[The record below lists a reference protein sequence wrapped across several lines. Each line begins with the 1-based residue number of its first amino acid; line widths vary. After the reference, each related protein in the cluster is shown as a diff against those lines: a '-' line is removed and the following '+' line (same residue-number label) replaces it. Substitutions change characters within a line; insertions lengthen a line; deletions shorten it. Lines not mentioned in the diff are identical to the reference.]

1 MMGSLGA
8 ARMRIHRIH
17 SEARRWRAFSH
28 VVSLYGYC
36 SGQCTLSLLDEE
48 AVTCTSSDERVRT
61 IGPHPLRQLEL
72 SRLRPAD
79 GRFAELHLPGHCGT
93 DWRLALERGSAVA
106 LDRDQRSCMPSDRS
120 RVSSE
125 SPARLEVRLLGAVEV
140 ILDGRRLGAF
150 NSLRLQRFLAL
161 ITLRRYLQHRSRLAF
176 ELWPDSNERQ
186 ARTNLRKLLHDFRH
200 SLPDIGEFVQVDN
213 EIVRWISKG
222 PSEVDVLRFRAAIA
236 AGDLELAA
244 RLYSGDL
251 LPACYDDWVMDERA
265 KLRAEALGVLVRL
278 RDEAAERDDHEA
290 TIRHAQCIIDLE
302 PTDEAA
308 VRIQMEAHLA
318 LGDRGAALRSYHRYA
333 EVLERDLA
341 LEPGEAIGAIYRQL
355 RANTPH
361 REELQGE
368 DVAPVAEVPF
378 VGRDLELDQLK
389 HAWIAAR
396 EGRAHLVLLS
406 GEPGIGKSR
415 LALELGRRVRAEGH
429 VVASARAYEAAGR
442 LPWGPV
448 IDLLRSDALRSHI
461 DTLGTVWRAE
471 LARLLPELLEASPA
485 PAPSRGGDLAQ
496 RHRLFDAV
504 SRAIV
509 GDRPRLLI
517 IDDLQW
523 CDAETIELI
532 GFVVRSGPT
541 APVLIVGTVRS
552 EEIPE
557 HHPLV
562 GLIDALGHDKA
573 VTTVPLDRLDEATTA
588 TLAARLRNTDT
599 IDPELA
605 ARLWAETEGNPLFVI
620 EVLRVGASAEGR
632 QATLTPTIRAVL
644 GARLGQLPDGARR
657 LAEMAAVIG
666 RPFSVGLLVSA
677 TGIGEPELVDHLDE
691 LWRRRIIR
699 DQGLTYDFSHD
710 KLRSVALEM
719 LSPARRR
726 QLHRAV
732 AEAIAVE
739 FRHDL
744 ASASPQLAAH
754 YDQAGMVQ
762 PAIDAYRVAGSRAV
776 AVSALDEA
784 VTIFR
789 RALSLLAELPPSP
802 DRDALE
808 LDIRIALGSPLVA
821 LEGYGS
827 IGAHQLYARALSLC
841 RQLHRV
847 VDPPILRGLGLA
859 RLQGCRFDEC
869 SELGQAL
876 VDHESHDPIAK
887 TEGRYLLG
895 VSAFWRGDLANAR
908 QYLEGAIEAYDLS
921 HRHEHLALYAQDP
934 KAVCLV
940 RLAWVDLWTG
950 DAGRA
955 DERARSALELAVD
968 LDHLMTLWYVLT
980 YAAIIA
986 AESEDLVR
994 LAELLG
1000 DAERL
1005 GKRLPLRYLMIVGEA
1020 LRGWL
1025 DVCEGSPGGI
1035 ERIVQSVARS
1045 RTDGESLH
1053 LTYTLL
1059 LLARARGMAGE
1070 LHEGRAATR
1079 EGLSLSHRRNQ
1090 RYLEAE
1096 LWRVDGELAYRRGE
1110 SDAVASLRRAVEV
1123 ADGQGASWL
1132 ALRALHSLACRYP
1145 DHALREQLGDLLE
1158 TIPSGHDLPA
1168 FRAATGLLNDS
1179 G

>member
-1 MMGSLGA
+1 
-8 ARMRIHRIH
+8 
-17 SEARRWRAFSH
+17 
-28 VVSLYGYC
+28 
-36 SGQCTLSLLDEE
+36 
-48 AVTCTSSDERVRT
+48 
-61 IGPHPLRQLEL
+61 
-72 SRLRPAD
+72 
-79 GRFAELHLPGHCGT
+79 
-93 DWRLALERGSAVA
+93 
-106 LDRDQRSCMPSDRS
+106 MPSDRS
-120 RVSSE
+120 RVRSE

-150 NSLRLQRFLAL
+150 NALRLQRFLAL
-161 ITLRRYLQHRSRLAF
+161 ITLRRDLQHRSRLAF
-176 ELWPDSNERQ
+176 ELWPDSDERQ

-200 SLPDIGEFVQVDN
+200 SLPDIDEFVQIDN
-213 EIVRWISKG
+213 EIVRWVPTG
-222 PSEVDVLRFRAAIA
+222 PSEVDVLRFRNAVA

-251 LPACYDDWVMDERA
+251 LPACYDDWVLDERA
-265 KLRAEALGVLVRL
+265 KLRAEAYGVLVRL
-278 RDEAAERDDHEA
+278 AKEATARHDHEA
-290 TIRHAQCIIDLE
+290 TIRHAQSAIDLE

-308 VRIQMEAHLA
+308 VRILMEAYLER
-318 LGDRGAALRSYHRYA
+318 GDRGAALRSYHRHA
-333 EVLERDLA
+333 AVLERDLA
-341 LEPGEAIGAIYRQL
+341 VEPGEAIVAMYRQL
-355 RANTPH
+355 RARTSH
-361 REELQGE
+361 RQELQGE
-368 DVAPVAEVPF
+368 DTAPVADVLF
-378 VGRDLELDQLK
+378 VGRKLELGQLRR
-389 HAWIAAR
+389 AWSTAR
-396 EGRAHLVLLS
+396 EGRAHLVLLT

-415 LALELGRRVRAEGH
+415 LAVELGRHVRAEGH

-442 LPWGPV
+442 VPWGPV
-448 IDLLRSDALRSHI
+448 VDLLRSDALRRHI

-471 LARLLPELLEASPA
+471 LARLLPELLETTPA
-485 PAPSRGGDLAQ
+485 PTSSRSGDLAQ

-517 IDDLQW
+517 VDDLQW
-523 CDAETIELI
+523 CDAETIEVI
-532 GFVVRSGPT
+532 GFIIRSGPT
-541 APVLIVGTVRS
+541 APVLIVGTVRL
-552 EEIPE
+552 EEMPE

-562 GLIDALGHDKA
+562 RLIDALGHDHA

-588 TLAARLRNTDT
+588 TLAARLRNSEE
-599 IDPELA
+599 IDPKLA

-620 EVLRVGASAEGR
+620 EVLRAGVFPEGS
-632 QATLTPTIRAVL
+632 QAALTPTIRAVL
-644 GARLGQLPDGARR
+644 AARLGQLPDRTRR
-657 LAEMAAVIG
+657 LAEVAAIVG
-666 RPFSVGLLVSA
+666 RSFSVGLLVSA
-677 TGIGEPELVDHLDE
+677 TGTAEPELVDDLDE

-710 KLRSVALEM
+710 KLRAVALEM

-726 QLHRAV
+726 NLHRVV
-732 AEAIAVE
+732 ADAIAAE
-739 FRHDL
+739 RRHDVD
-744 ASASPQLAAH
+744 AASPQLAAH
-754 YDQAGMVQ
+754 YDQAGMVE
-762 PAIDAYRVAGSRAV
+762 PAIAAYRVAGARAV

-784 VTIFR
+784 VSMFG

-802 DRDALE
+802 GRDALE

-827 IGAHQLYARALSLC
+827 HGAHQLYERASSLC
-841 RQLHRV
+841 RKLHRA

-859 RLQGCRFDEC
+859 RLQGCRFDEA

-876 VDHESHDPIAK
+876 VDHESRDPIAR

-895 VSAFWRGDLANAR
+895 VSAFWRGDLARAR
-908 QYLEGAIEAYDLS
+908 QHLEGAIEAYDLS

-940 RLAWVDLWTG
+940 RLAWIDLWAG

-955 DERARSALELAVD
+955 DERARAALELAID

-986 AESEDLVR
+986 AESEDLAR

-1000 DAERL
+1000 DAELL
-1005 GKRLPLRYLMIVGEA
+1005 GKRLPMRYLMIVGEA
-1020 LRGWL
+1020 LQGWL

-1045 RTDGESLH
+1045 RTEGESLH

-1059 LLARARGMAGE
+1059 LLARARGLVGE
-1070 LHEGRAATR
+1070 LHEGRVATR

-1096 LWRVDGELAYRRGE
+1096 LWRVDGELAYRRGD

-1123 ADGQGASWL
+1123 AASQGASWL
-1132 ALRALHSLACRYP
+1132 ELRALQSLASRYP
-1145 DHALREQLGDLLE
+1145 DQALREQLGDLVE
-1158 TIPSGHDLPA
+1158 TMPSGHDLLA
-1168 FRAATGLLNDS
+1168 FRAATGLLSDS

>member
-1 MMGSLGA
+1 M
-8 ARMRIHRIH
+8 
-17 SEARRWRAFSH
+17 
-28 VVSLYGYC
+28 
-36 SGQCTLSLLDEE
+36 
-48 AVTCTSSDERVRT
+48 
-61 IGPHPLRQLEL
+61 
-72 SRLRPAD
+72 
-79 GRFAELHLPGHCGT
+79 
-93 DWRLALERGSAVA
+93 
-106 LDRDQRSCMPSDRS
+106 
-120 RVSSE
+120 SSE
-125 SPARLEVRLLGAVEV
+125 SPARLEVRLLGVVEV
-140 ILDGRRLGAF
+140 ILDGRRLRAF

-161 ITLRRYLQHRSRLAF
+161 IVVRRDLQHRSRLAF
-176 ELWPDSNERQ
+176 ELWPDSDEGQ

-200 SLPDIGEFVQVDN
+200 SLPDVGEFVEIDN
-213 EIVRWISKG
+213 EIVRWIPTG
-222 PSEVDVLRFRAAIA
+222 PSEVDVLRFRDAMA
-236 AGDLELAA
+236 AGDPELAA

-251 LPACYDDWVMDERA
+251 LPACYDDWVLDERA
-265 KLRAEALGVLVRL
+265 KLRSEAYGALARL
-278 RDEAAERDDHEA
+278 TEQAAGRDDHEA
-290 TIRHAQCIIDLE
+290 TVRLARCIIDLE

-318 LGDRGAALRSYHRYA
+318 LGDRAAALRCYHRYA
-333 EVLERDLA
+333 EVLERELA
-341 LEPGEAIGAIYRQL
+341 VEPGEAVGAMYRQL
-355 RANTPH
+355 RAGTSN

-368 DVAPVAEVPF
+368 DVAPLAGVPL
-378 VGRDLELDQLK
+378 VGREPELDQLNQ
-389 HAWIAAR
+389 AWNTAR
-396 EGRAHLVLLS
+396 EGGAHLVLVT

-415 LALELGRRVRAEGH
+415 LAQELGRRVQAEGH
-429 VVASARAYEAAGR
+429 AVAWARAYEAAGR

-448 IDLLRSDALRSHI
+448 VDLLRSDALRSHI
-461 DTLGTVWRAE
+461 DTLEGIWRAE
-471 LARLLPELLEASPA
+471 LARLLPELLEASPP
-485 PAPSRGGDLAQ
+485 PAAGRSGDLAQ

-504 SRAIV
+504 NRAIV

-523 CDAETIELI
+523 CDAETIEVI
-532 GFVVRSGPT
+532 GFVVRSGQT
-541 APVLIVGTVRS
+541 APVLMVGTVRS

-557 HHPLV
+557 GHPLV
-562 GLIDALGHDKA
+562 GLVDALGHDKA

-588 TLAARLRNTDT
+588 ALAARLRNADT

-605 ARLWAETEGNPLFVI
+605 ARLWSETEGNPLFVI
-620 EVLRVGASAEGR
+620 EVLRAGVSASGSQPA
-632 QATLTPTIRAVL
+632 LTPTMRAVL

-657 LAEMAAVIG
+657 LVEVAAVIG
-666 RPFSVGLLVSA
+666 RPFSVGLLLST
-677 TGIGEPELVDHLDE
+677 TGINEPELVDHVDE

-710 KLRSVALEM
+710 KLRAVALEM

-726 QLHRAV
+726 RLHRAV

-739 FRHDL
+739 FRHDVE
-744 ASASPQLAAH
+744 AASPQLAAH
-754 YDQAGMVQ
+754 YDQAGMVE
-762 PAIDAYRVAGSRAV
+762 PAIDAYRVAGARAV

-784 VTIFR
+784 VAMFL

-802 DRDALE
+802 ARDALE
-808 LDIRIALGSPLVA
+808 LDLRIALGSPLVA

-827 IGAHQLYARALSLC
+827 HEAHQLYERALSLC
-841 RQLHRV
+841 RKLHRA

-876 VDHESHDPIAK
+876 VDHETRDPIAR

-895 VSAFWRGDLANAR
+895 VSAFWRGDLARAR
-908 QYLEGAIEAYDLS
+908 QYLEGAIDAYDVS
-921 HRHEHLALYAQDP
+921 HRDEHLALYAQDP

-940 RLAWVDLWTG
+940 RLAWVDLWAG

-955 DERARSALELAVD
+955 DERARSALELAVE
-968 LDHLMTLWYVLT
+968 LDQLMTRWYVLT

-1000 DAERL
+1000 DAELL
-1005 GKRLPLRYLMIVGEA
+1005 GERLPMRYLMIVGEA

-1025 DVCEGSPGGI
+1025 DVCEGTPGGI
-1035 ERIVQSVARS
+1035 ERIVRSVARS
-1045 RTDGESLH
+1045 RAEGESLH

-1079 EGLSLSHRRNQ
+1079 EALSLAQRHNQ

-1096 LWRVDGELAYRRGE
+1096 LWRVDGELAYRSGE
-1110 SDAVASLRRAVEV
+1110 CEAAASLRRAVEV
-1123 ADGQGASWL
+1123 ADAQGASWL
-1132 ALRALHSLACRYP
+1132 ELRALHSLASRYP
-1145 DHALREQLGDLLE
+1145 DQALREELGDLVE
-1158 TIPSGHDLPA
+1158 AIPSGHELPA
-1168 FRAATGLLNDS
+1168 FRAATGLLNAS
-1179 G
+1179 V

>member
-1 MMGSLGA
+1 
-8 ARMRIHRIH
+8 
-17 SEARRWRAFSH
+17 
-28 VVSLYGYC
+28 
-36 SGQCTLSLLDEE
+36 
-48 AVTCTSSDERVRT
+48 
-61 IGPHPLRQLEL
+61 
-72 SRLRPAD
+72 
-79 GRFAELHLPGHCGT
+79 
-93 DWRLALERGSAVA
+93 
-106 LDRDQRSCMPSDRS
+106 MPSDRS
-120 RVSSE
+120 RVTSE

-150 NSLRLQRFLAL
+150 NALRLQRFLAL
-161 ITLRRYLQHRSRLAF
+161 IALRSDLQHRSRLAF

-186 ARTNLRKLLHDFRH
+186 ARTNLRKLLHDVRH
-200 SLPDIGEFVQVDN
+200 SLPDSGQFVEFDN
-213 EIVRWISKG
+213 EIVRWIPTG
-222 PSEVDVLRFRAAIA
+222 PSEVDVLRFRDAMA

-251 LPACYDDWVMDERA
+251 LPACYDDWVMAERA
-265 KLRAEALGVLVRL
+265 KLRAEAYGVLVRL
-278 RDEAAERDDHEA
+278 ADEAAGRDDHEA
-290 TIRHAQCIIDLE
+290 TIRHAQRAIDLE

-308 VRIQMEAHLA
+308 VRILMEAHLA

-341 LEPGEAIGAIYRQL
+341 VEPGEAIRATYRQL
-355 RANTPH
+355 RASTPH
-361 REELQGE
+361 REEQQGE
-368 DVAPVAEVPF
+368 DVAPVAESPF
-378 VGRDLELDQLK
+378 VGRELELDQLNQ
-389 HAWIAAR
+389 AWNAAR

-415 LALELGRRVRAEGH
+415 LALEFGRRVRAEGH

-471 LARLLPELLEASPA
+471 LARLLPELLEASPPPTA
-485 PAPSRGGDLAQ
+485 SQSGDLAQ

-504 SRAIV
+504 SRAII

-523 CDAETIELI
+523 CDAESIEVI
-532 GFVVRSGPT
+532 GFVVRSRPT

-562 GLIDALGHDKA
+562 RLIAALGRDQA

-588 TLAARLRNTDT
+588 TLAARLRNADT
-599 IDPELA
+599 IDPNLA

-620 EVLRVGASAEGR
+620 EVLRAGVSPEGR
-632 QATLTPTIRAVL
+632 QPTLTPTMRAVL

-657 LAEMAAVIG
+657 LAEVGAVVG
-666 RPFSVGLLVSA
+666 RPFSVGLLASA
-677 TGIGEPELVDHLDE
+677 TGIDEPVFVDHLDE

-710 KLRSVALEM
+710 KLRAVALEM

-732 AEAIAVE
+732 AEAIAAE

-744 ASASPQLAAH
+744 DAASPQLAAH
-754 YDQAGMVQ
+754 YDQAGMVE
-762 PAIDAYRVAGSRAV
+762 PAIDAYRVAGARAA

-784 VTIFR
+784 VSMFR
-789 RALSLLAELPPSP
+789 RALLLLAELPPSP
-802 DRDALE
+802 RRDALE

-821 LEGYGS
+821 LDGYGS
-827 IGAHQLYARALSLC
+827 HGAHQLYERALSLC
-841 RQLHRV
+841 RQLHRA

-859 RLQGCRFDEC
+859 RLQGCRFDES

-876 VDHESHDPIAK
+876 VDHESRDPIAR

-895 VSAFWRGDLANAR
+895 VSAFWRGDLARAR
-908 QYLEGAIEAYDLS
+908 QYLEGAIDAYDVS

-934 KAVCLV
+934 QAVCLV

-950 DAGRA
+950 DPGRA
-955 DERARSALELAVD
+955 DARARSALELAVD
-968 LDHLMTLWYVLT
+968 VDHLMTLWYVLT

-986 AESEDLVR
+986 AESENLVR
-994 LAELLG
+994 LAELLE
-1000 DAERL
+1000 DAELL
-1005 GKRLPLRYLMIVGEA
+1005 GKRLPMPYFVIAGDA

-1025 DVCEGSPGGI
+1025 DVCQGSPGGI
-1035 ERIVQSVARS
+1035 EKIVQSVARS
-1045 RTDGESLH
+1045 RSEGESLH

-1059 LLARARGMAGE
+1059 LLARARGMTGE

-1079 EGLSLSHRRNQ
+1079 EALSLSQRRNQ

-1096 LWRVDGELAYRRGE
+1096 LLRIDGELAYRRGE
-1110 SDAVASLRRAVEV
+1110 SEAAASLRRAVEV
-1123 ADGQGASWL
+1123 AEAQGASWL
-1132 ALRALHSLACRYP
+1132 ALRALLSLASRYP
-1145 DHALREQLGDLLE
+1145 DQALREQLGDLLE

-1168 FRAATGLLNDS
+1168 FRAATGLLNES